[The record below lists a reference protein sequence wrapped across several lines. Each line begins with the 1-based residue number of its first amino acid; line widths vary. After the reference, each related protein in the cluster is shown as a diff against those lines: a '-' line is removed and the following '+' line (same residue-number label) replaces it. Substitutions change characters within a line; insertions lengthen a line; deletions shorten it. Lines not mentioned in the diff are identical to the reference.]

1 MRRSQIVTPSCS
13 RWKRGETKK
22 GPTFVPAQSSEVGMY
37 YWVGRISNA
46 EAFGKGLD
54 AWMSAQSDPNSGPA
68 MVMARFRE
76 CVTNQSRAGYITR

>member
-1 MRRSQIVTPSCS
+1 M
-13 RWKRGETKK
+13 KK
-22 GPTFVPAQSSEVGMY
+22 LMWLFVLAFPMAAQD
-37 YWVGRISNA
+37 WVGRISNA

-68 MVMARFRE
+68 MLMARFRE